1 MILDHLF
8 IRQIKVTTQVSPH
21 TVDMVGRIP
30 CSVSL
35 GICKLDEEP
44 STANSIVVTNPW
56 LSGSSPGK
64 VHIFPAVFRNQFAT
78 LFCNVFG
85 DRIHVDRNQ
94 LFQISLLLLVKP

>member
-35 GICKLDEEP
+35 GICKLD
-44 STANSIVVTNPW
+44 I
-56 LSGSSPGK
+56 G
-64 VHIFPAVFRNQFAT
+64 I
-78 LFCNVFG
+78 
-85 DRIHVDRNQ
+85 
-94 LFQISLLLLVKP
+94 LLVENTLGCFHIQGTYLQ